1 MTRNANA
8 SFTRPVSRRAFLKT
22 AGVGA
27 TLAALSACA
36 APVAAPME
44 DSGGEDTMAEPQ
56 ELNLIYWADSNDFFQ
71 GVID

>member
-1 MTRNANA
+1 MTRKANA
-8 SFTRPVSRRAFLKT
+8 SFTRSVSRRAFLKT

-44 DSGGEDTMAEPQ
+44 DSGGEETMGRTSGTEHRLLGRQ
-56 ELNLIYWADSNDFFQ
+56 Q
-71 GVID
+71 

>member
-1 MTRNANA
+1 MTRKANA
-8 SFTRPVSRRAFLKT
+8 SLARPVSRRAFLKT

-44 DSGGEDTMAEPQ
+44 ESGGEETMAGSGYIVTDRHCK
-56 ELNLIYWADSNDFFQ
+56 L
-71 GVID
+71 